1 MVDSHSGRSDAIRL
15 GAGCL
20 ALASILL
27 VPAAGSGGESVVDAA
42 AKYVA
47 DYERELTSIVADEV
61 YTQEIRR
68 QVPSVA
74 GAPQRR
80 RAKSEIFFMFMP
92 MERTWMAIRDVL
104 EIDGFS
110 VADGTRV
117 RDALLTLHPV
127 EVGGRMRSANASL
140 NIGRIVRNFNEP
152 TLALL
157 ALDPTHKERFR
168 FDTGKPRRV
177 GGDARILLEFEERER
192 PTLIRNMKGEPV
204 FIKGEL
210 DVEPETG
217 RIWRSVVRASVGPVT
232 LELTTEYARDDRLDL
247 ILPRAFHER
256 YEEGN
261 PSARADSTA
270 RASTSSHELI
280 LCEARYSNYRRFET
294 SVRIK

>member
-1 MVDSHSGRSDAIRL
+1 MFSRHVVRLCLGRL
-15 GAGCL
+15 GAVSL
-20 ALASILL
+20 ALAGLVLL
-27 VPAAGSGGESVVDAA
+27 PSAGSGRESVVDAA

-68 QVPSVA
+68 QVPA
-74 GAPQRR
+74 MPGAPPRR

-104 EIDGFS
+104 EIDGLS
-110 VADGTRV
+110 VDDGPRV
-117 RDALLTLHPV
+117 REALRTLHPL
-127 EVGGRMRSANASL
+127 EVGASMRRANASL

-157 ALDPTHKERFR
+157 ALDPAHRERFR

-177 GGDARILLEFEERER
+177 GGSTRILVEFEERER

-204 FIKGEL
+204 FLEGEV
-210 DVEPETG
+210 DVEPVTG
-217 RIWRSVVRASVGPVT
+217 RIWNSVVRASVGPVR
-232 LELTTEYARDDRLDL
+232 LELSTEYARDDRLEL
-247 ILPRAFHER
+247 ILPRSFHER

-261 PSARADSTA
+261 PSARPDANA
-270 RASTSSHELI
+270 RSATGGYELI

-294 SVRIK
+294 SVRVK

>member
-1 MVDSHSGRSDAIRL
+1 MVHSHFGL
-15 GAGCL
+15 GAIGL
-20 ALASILL
+20 AVAGVLL
-27 VPAAGSGGESVVDAA
+27 VPGAGAGRESVVDAA

-47 DYERELTSIVADEV
+47 DYERELTSIVADEI

-68 QVPSVA
+68 QVPPIP

-80 RAKSEIFFMFMP
+80 RARSEIFFMFMP

-110 VADGTRV
+110 VADGPRV
-117 RDALLTLHPV
+117 RDALLTLHPL
-127 EVGGRMRSANASL
+127 EVGGRMRNANASL
-140 NIGRIVRNFNEP
+140 NIGRVVRNFNEP

-157 ALDPTHKERFR
+157 ALDPAHKERFR

-177 GGDARILLEFEERER
+177 GGDTRIPVEFQERER

-204 FIKGEL
+204 FITGEL
-210 DVEPETG
+210 DVEPDTG
-217 RIWRSVVRASVGPVT
+217 RIWRSMVRASVGPVR
-232 LELTTEYARDDRLDL
+232 LELTTEYARDDRLGL
-247 ILPRAFHER
+247 ILPRAFYER
-256 YEEGN
+256 YEEGDD
-261 PSARADSTA
+261 SARPNPTA
-270 RASTSSHELI
+270 RSGTSGYELI